1 MTGGCVYSLLALV
14 LASISIQFS
23 LLLQTSK
30 TYPSLRNSIS
40 LESRI
45 DSYAYPHVSLSS
57 LYQEVTKTA
66 AAATTTTTRNG
77 SDSSHSIDASQNN
90 STNERNAPYAYAFV
104 IGGCDPQR
112 PSYRNYIYDI
122 LISSYILRQR
132 GSKADVVA
140 LFQMS
145 FHSNATTL
153 PAEDIRLL
161 TAMQV
166 KIKYIP
172 KSRHESFYRVM
183 LDKFRILALTEYRR
197 VLFVDGDVVPLVNLD
212 YLFELSDP
220 AHTTTPTVLME
231 NLVVAGSQ
239 EPANGGFFMLAPHA
253 GALRQVNRII
263 QTREDRARNN
273 NDNNKNN
280 QNSSQVES
288 RQQKV
293 DKHFDPVQGWGHAID
308 PTTGDAGWVTNGGNA
323 GTNWT
328 FWAAFAD
335 QGLLYHYTKYVRK
348 SVTIVLADRVENWGT
363 TTNHTESTDGKGT
376 VNASATAVRLL
387 ETLKFP
393 FQNYSQP
400 SSIVSNQCGGR
411 THGKGCPSPYSDYFH
426 FTGSGKPWFKG
437 PPSDLSNET
446 KIASAEHFWWYTLTV
461 LNDQLDMGI
470 GDQLRN
476 WTTGK
481 HHRPL
486 LGMHPA
492 KWQAVKARTNL
503 EETMDTSEAIHVA
516 RRQQ

>member
-1 MTGGCVYSLLALV
+1 MTRGYVHVCFILALM
-14 LASISIQFS
+14 LASTSFRFS

-30 TYPSLRNSIS
+30 VDPSTFQNIIP
-40 LESRI
+40 LESGM
-45 DSYAYPHVSLSS
+45 DSYANPYASLFSI
-57 LYQEVTKTA
+57 YQEVVQT
-66 AAATTTTTRNG
+66 AAATTTTTRNVN
-77 SDSSHSIDASQNN
+77 DNSHSMDFSENTTITN
-90 STNERNAPYAYAFV
+90 STSKKNSPYAYAFV

-112 PSYRNYIYDI
+112 PSYRNYVYDI
-122 LISSYILRQR
+122 LISSHILRER

-140 LFQMS
+140 FFQMS
-145 FHSNATTL
+145 FHSKATTL

-172 KSRHESFYRVM
+172 KSRDESFYRVM
-183 LDKFRILALTEYRR
+183 LDKFRILGMTEYRR
-197 VLFVDGDVVPLVNLD
+197 VLFLDGDVIPLVNLD

-220 AHTTTPTVLME
+220 ADTTTPTVLME

-253 GALRQVNRII
+253 GALQQVNRII
-263 QTREDRARNN
+263 QTREEHAS
-273 NDNNKNN
+273 NN
-280 QNSSQVES
+280 QQSSKNET
-288 RQQKV
+288 RQQRV
-293 DKHFDPVQGWGHAID
+293 DKLFDPVQGWGHAID
-308 PTTGDAGWVTNGGNA
+308 PSTGDAGWVTNGKRA

-348 SVTIVLADRVENWGT
+348 SVTIVLADQVQNWGT
-363 TTNHTESTDGKGT
+363 TTNDTGSVIEGNGSVHTNVSGAG
-376 VNASATAVRLL
+376 VRLL

-400 SSIVSNQCGGR
+400 SSILYQKCGR
-411 THGKGCPSPYSDYFH
+411 WTSGKGCPSPYSDYFH
-426 FTGSGKPWFKG
+426 FTGKGKPWFNG
-437 PPSDLSNET
+437 PPSDLSNKT
-446 KIASAEHFWWYTLTV
+446 KTASAEHFWWYTLTI

-470 GDQLRN
+470 GDQLQN
-476 WTTGK
+476 WTAGD

-503 EETMDTSEAIHVA
+503 EETMNTPDATKAS
-516 RRQQ
+516 RR

>member
-1 MTGGCVYSLLALV
+1 MCSILALM
-14 LASISIQFS
+14 LSSTSFQFS
-23 LLLQTSK
+23 LLLQASNVN
-30 TYPSLRNSIS
+30 PSIRNSIS
-40 LESRI
+40 LDSRV
-45 DSYAYPHVSLSS
+45 DSYANIYASLLSI
-57 LYQEVTKTA
+57 YQEMVET
-66 AAATTTTTRNG
+66 AATTVTTTAFKDN
-77 SDSSHSIDASQNN
+77 DNSHSIDASKNTT

-104 IGGCDPQR
+104 IGGCDPR
-112 PSYRNYIYDI
+112 LPSYRNYIYDI
-122 LISSYILRQR
+122 LISSHILRER

-140 LFQMS
+140 FFQMS
-145 FHSNATTL
+145 FHSNATAL
-153 PAEDIRLL
+153 PAEDTRLL
-161 TAMQV
+161 DTMQV
-166 KIKYIP
+166 KINYIP
-172 KSRHESFYRVM
+172 KSRDESFYRVM

-197 VLFVDGDVVPLVNLD
+197 VLFLDGDVVPLVNLD

-220 AHTTTPTVLME
+220 ADTTTPTVLME

-253 GALRQVNRII
+253 GALQQVNRII
-263 QTREDRARNN
+263 QTREEHARNSI
-273 NDNNKNN
+273 NKN
-280 QNSSQVES
+280 QKSSQEEES

-293 DKHFDPVQGWGHAID
+293 DKHFDPVQGWGHVID
-308 PTTGDAGWVTNGGNA
+308 PSTGDAGWVTNGQKA

-348 SVTIVLADRVENWGT
+348 SVTIVLADRVQNWGT
-363 TTNHTESTDGKGT
+363 TTNDTEAGTDVNGPASGNDT
-376 VNASATAVRLL
+376 VVRLL

-393 FQNYSQP
+393 FQNYSQL
-400 SSIVSNQCGGR
+400 SSIKNQKCGR
-411 THGKGCPSPYSDYFH
+411 WTLGKGCPPPYSDYFH
-426 FTGSGKPWFKG
+426 FTGKGKPWFKG

-446 KIASAEHFWWYTLTV
+446 KTASAEHFWWYTLTI

-476 WTTGK
+476 WTTGN

-503 EETMDTSEAIHVA
+503 EETMNTSEAIQVA
-516 RRQQ
+516 TGRR